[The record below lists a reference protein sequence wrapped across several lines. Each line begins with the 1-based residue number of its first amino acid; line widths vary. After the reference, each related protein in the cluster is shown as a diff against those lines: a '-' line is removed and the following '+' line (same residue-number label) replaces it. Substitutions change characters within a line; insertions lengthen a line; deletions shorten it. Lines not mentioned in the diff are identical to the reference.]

1 MLQQSDWQPHG
12 PGGARAPSLPVA
24 DLMISHLGE
33 STFLDLIRKSP
44 DFIRAYKGKQVWWAS
59 KGISGGIESPDM
71 DKQVELCD
79 EAHTAAPLSV
89 VALQAQKAVRQSPF
103 SFLSFSLGLESL
115 FSAVSMWQT
124 GGDVN
129 TS

>member
-1 MLQQSDWQPHG
+1 MLKQSDWQPHG

-59 KGISGGIESPDM
+59 KGISGGIESPD
-71 DKQVELCD
+71 
-79 EAHTAAPLSV
+79 TAGRPGPSL
-89 VALQAQKAVRQSPF
+89 AQSTPSSMGLPEERGESAARKRLERADSGQRTSKGQS
-103 SFLSFSLGLESL
+103 
-115 FSAVSMWQT
+115 
-124 GGDVN
+124 
-129 TS
+129 